1 MQVDEIRIYAE
12 CLEQGLDFKDYFL
25 DINKH
30 FIIKNIYPT
39 KARETISKED
49 SILQKIIKLKDFDIV
64 ITILSNSYEI
74 PILLIEYSTAV
85 PTDDHKMQRSDVYF
99 WASIFQIPVL
109 KVSPILKNSLG
120 KHGGGNKITLEQEIN
135 LALKHKALVYFVNWE
150 SKDSLLLTHS
160 ARLSCIAY
168 NNEIVCIL
176 KNLYYKI
183 TKCVS
188 FTEVYA
194 SLLKEEI
201 ARHSNEVA
209 LKNLKNNF
217 VNSTRFQKDKNK
229 LIVKINR
236 FGHAMDPDRGILFF
250 VSMLFGL
257 ENIVTKFIIAR
268 KKSTIK
274 ESYQGLFDGLSKNI
288 KTRLEPFV
296 EQINQT
302 PNAKNALE
310 IFKVA
315 TGIDLQFNKIDSI
328 YYNISDE
335 NLKEFLQ
342 NYTSI
347 TYKSIFLNSTKL
359 QLCDYHQN
367 ILCEISWNST
377 IVKEYLKSL
386 YSRNGIPLNLSYL
399 SFQNA
404 KEDIVT
410 YASVLLFKQ
419 MGCEILALSYPGAQG
434 DKAIIIGS
442 GRQTKR
448 IYLDIIA
455 YKHSQKY
462 FVLLHEN
469 KEKHN
474 DLKEDERKLLNI
486 KSHHKNALQNL
497 FEKLHFTHN
506 IDENN
511 LYLGLG
517 SKYQKDLFSPLFKV
531 DYIFSFDLIS
541 DNFKTNI
548 LWNIAVINMDLLEI
562 FKPLV
567 NAENKLQGSID
578 LDLIYKA

>member
-1 MQVDEIRIYAE
+1 MQIDEIRIYAE

-25 DINKH
+25 NINKH

-39 KARETISKED
+39 KARGTILKTD
-49 SILQKIIKLKDFDIV
+49 SNLQKIAKLKDFDIV

-99 WASIFQIPVL
+99 WASIFQVPVL
-109 KVSPILKNSLG
+109 KISPTLKNSLA
-120 KHGGGNKITLEQEIN
+120 KHGGGDKITLEQEIN
-135 LALKHKALVYFVNWE
+135 LALKHKSLVYFVDWKSEN
-150 SKDSLLLTHS
+150 SLLLTHS
-160 ARLSCIAY
+160 TRLSCIACSD
-168 NNEIVCIL
+168 EIAYIL
-176 KNLYYKI
+176 KNLCCKI
-183 TKCVS
+183 VECVS

-194 SLLKEEI
+194 SLLEEEI
-201 ARHSNEVA
+201 TKYSNEVT

-217 VNSTRFQKDKNK
+217 VNSTRFQKSKNE

-257 ENIVTKFIIAR
+257 ENITTKFIIMR
-268 KKSTIK
+268 EKLIGK

-288 KTRLEPFV
+288 KARLEPFI
-296 EQINQT
+296 EKINKI

-315 TGIDLQFNKIDSI
+315 TGIHLQFEKRDSI
-328 YYNISDE
+328 HYHISNE
-335 NLKEFLQ
+335 KLREFLQ

-367 ILCEISWNST
+367 ILCEISWDFN

-386 YSRNGIPLNLSYL
+386 HSHNEIPLNLSYL

-404 KEDIVT
+404 KEDIIT
-410 YASVLLFKQ
+410 YASVLLFRQ

-434 DKAIIIGS
+434 DRAIIIGS

-474 DLKEDERKLLNI
+474 DLKEDERKLLNL
-486 KSHHKNALQNL
+486 KNNHRDSLQKL
-497 FEKLHFTHN
+497 LEKLHFTQN
-506 IDENN
+506 INENN

-517 SKYQKDLFSPLFKV
+517 SKYQNNLFAPLLEV
-531 DYIFSFDLIS
+531 DYIFGFDLIS
-541 DNFKTNI
+541 KNFQTNI
-548 LWNIAVINMDLLEI
+548 LWNIAVINIDLLEI

-567 NAENKLQGSID
+567 NTENKLQGSIN